1 MADSFVLGYT
11 VQAEC
16 LQSQFGLY
24 DILLVTYEYKSLN
37 NPDDTEWHPF
47 MEGVE
52 IEVPLNASDEE
63 VGERIAENMILREK
77 ELEAGI
83 NGTEFPEG
91 QFDRP
96 AFELEDRERKIC
108 TSGLVG
114 RRITGGE

>member
-16 LQSQFGLY
+16 LESQFGLY
-24 DILLVTYEYKSLN
+24 DILLVTYEFKSLN
-37 NPDDTEWHPF
+37 NNDEDVWNPF

-77 ELEAGI
+77 ELEASI
-83 NGTEFPEG
+83 NGTEFPG
-91 QFDRP
+91 DAFDRP
-96 AFELEDRERKIC
+96 AFEPEDRERKIC